1 MALSNAERQAR
12 FRQSLK
18 SKAQGVTPEMVREA
32 ARMIYKAAD
41 DPEFPSWDDWCAL
54 SRKRR
59 NTEMWQQ
66 FWSVSDDKGLL
77 DEVAASGGDADLVE
91 RVLAV
96 ARAVMRPPAK

>member
-18 SKAQGVTPEMVREA
+18 SKTQGVTPEMVREA
-32 ARMIYKAAD
+32 AHMIYKAAD

-54 SRKRR
+54 CCERG
-59 NTEMWQQ
+59 NVEMWHQ
-66 FWSVSDDKGLL
+66 FWSLSDDEGLL
-77 DEVAASGGDADLVE
+77 GDVAASGGDVDLVE